1 MNFLI
6 IGEPCV
12 DEIHKADGETIK
24 SYGGI
29 LYSVISM
36 AVLCRKGDTVTP
48 LMNLGED
55 EYDGILEVFRKFPNI
70 KTEGIKKCS
79 HPTRKVYLH
88 YNLYNS
94 DKTAR
99 MENSTEPTYELSFEW
114 IEGFLQSGDA
124 MLINMISGVDISIE
138 TLKRIRKYF
147 HKYIH
152 IDIHNI
158 VMETRGDGSRIHKYV
173 DNWLEWCSHTDTLQM
188 NEFEAITI
196 LRDKRKEYDIASDI
210 LLNTES
216 KVKALMITRGKS
228 GVTAYV
234 TNQKSFRDKTFTDL
248 DRHELNAIENPR
260 FADSTGCGDVFAT
273 SFTIE
278 YANSKDIMR
287 SLNFANRKASL
298 NASLEG
304 LDDLVNLK

>member
-1 MNFLI
+1 MNYII

-12 DEIHKADGETIK
+12 DEIHKADGEIIK

-36 AVLCRKGDTVTP
+36 AVICKKGDTVTP
-48 LMNLGED
+48 LMNLGAD
-55 EYDGILEVFRKFPNI
+55 EYDAILEILSKFPNI

-79 HPTRKVYLH
+79 HPTRKVCLH

-114 IEGFLQSGDA
+114 IEGYLSKADA

-147 HKYIH
+147 TGYIH

-158 VMETRGDGSRIHKYV
+158 VMETRDDGSRIHRYV
-173 DNWLEWCSHTDTLQM
+173 DNWLEWCTHTDSVQM
-188 NEFEAITI
+188 NEFEALTI
-196 LRDKRKEYDIASDI
+196 SRSKKKEYDIASDI
-210 LLNTES
+210 LLS
-216 KVKALMITRGKS
+216 PDGKVKCLMITRGKM
-228 GVTAYV
+228 GVTAFE
-234 TNQKSFRDKTFTDL
+234 TKQKTFQENTFTDL
-248 DRHELNAIENPR
+248 DRHDLNAIENPK
-260 FADSTGCGDVFAT
+260 FADPTGCGDVFAS

-278 YANSKDIMR
+278 YSNSHDLTKA
-287 SLNFANRKASL
+287 LHFANRKASL
-298 NASLEG
+298 NSSLEG
-304 LDDLVNLK
+304 LKDLVNLK